1 MIRIAHF
8 SSPEA
13 NDFMDKIDRRGQF
26 ENSQISKSTKLS
38 QNFKNYPCCIAFS
51 LMLMMAN
58 GVNSGHVPVANHIL
72 P

>member
-26 ENSQISKSTKLS
+26 ENLQVQKIVSEILRDVKLEG
-38 QNFKNYPCCIAFS
+38 NKAVVKYIEKYDWEIWNRRNINT
-51 LMLMMAN
+51 LRT
-58 GVNSGHVPVANHIL
+58 
-72 P
+72 